1 MNEEPLAVLLK
12 TIPDTRYYPEWRLLT
27 WHPRGLFDDALADKI
42 IAVIGSEERLEEVPF
57 HRYTDFSGLTHVR
70 LKVGHVFQIAKNRR
84 GALELVKS
92 AFFSDTTVG
101 LGIARMYEA
110 LMEEAIIHVRAFR
123 ERAAAAEWLGVPL
136 EILQPDAR

>member
-1 MNEEPLAVLLK
+1 MDEEPLATLLK
-12 TIPDTRYYPEWRLLT
+12 AFPHTRYYPEWRLLT

-42 IAVIGSEERLEEVPF
+42 IGAVGLEEHVEEVPF
-57 HRYTDFSGLTHVR
+57 HRYNDFSGLTHIR
-70 LKVGHVFQIAKNRR
+70 LKVGHVFDVAKLRR
-84 GALELVKS
+84 GVAEPVKS

-110 LMEEAIIHVRAFR
+110 LMEEATIQVRSFR

-136 EILQPDAR
+136 EILQPGPR